1 MPCWSLQYGIAVAA
15 GGGRAQQRVQ
25 CLNLQCVR
33 PWPVQP
39 FRDQAN
45 NSHCAPSTMPAKG
58 KPKQKALQP
67 KAKAKGKAKAKA
79 KVKAKAKAKAKVKAK
94 AKAKANTAA
103 TAVRKRPAQNT
114 DQTTA
119 ATEEH
124 TEEHIE
130 EVTGETLVVADS
142 TEEDGPLDPQL
153 GRKFRNALVK
163 APPEVLATVR
173 RVESLPVR
181 SGKTT
186 LWRQMV
192 MAWAT
197 EGWTSAL
204 FQSTEAMTN
213 STSAEITIDAMT
225 LTMMLGS
232 LHNDRA
238 LLKEGLERGDI
249 VTVEHPQ
256 QPGVL
261 LYKHTLYRETA
272 KQQAKTTLSLSK
284 SGDTTAGAT
293 DEVVDNTVSWQFS
306 KASASGASASLGC
319 FHWRMPARPKS
330 FH

>member
-1 MPCWSLQYGIAVAA
+1 M
-15 GGGRAQQRVQ
+15 
-25 CLNLQCVR
+25 
-33 PWPVQP
+33 
-39 FRDQAN
+39 
-45 NSHCAPSTMPAKG
+45 
-58 KPKQKALQP
+58 
-67 KAKAKGKAKAKA
+67 
-79 KVKAKAKAKAKVKAK
+79 
-94 AKAKANTAA
+94 
-103 TAVRKRPAQNT
+103 
-114 DQTTA
+114 
-119 ATEEH
+119 
-124 TEEHIE
+124 
-130 EVTGETLVVADS
+130 ADS

-173 RVESLPVR
+173 RGESLPVR

-197 EGWTSAL
+197 EGWTSAI

-213 STSAEITIDAMT
+213 STSAEITTDAMT

-232 LHNDRA
+232 LHNDRT

-293 DEVVDNTVSWQFS
+293 DEVVDNTVSWQFLKS
-306 KASASGASASLGC
+306 SASGGSAGTGPLSLEDASETEKLSLSVQQAVQKCSHSCYTAKKILASATVNTVTAGPLKQLQETLDKAIALREHFEHWLFKGSLDSSLK
-319 FHWRMPARPKS
+319 RPGLTDSAAVRAALEDFMNDQETLNNACALLSHMTPKPKKG
-330 FH
+330 